1 MFSVFKDKYQ
11 SDFESYLAQSVNLT
25 SDTQLEEAM
34 NYALLAP
41 GKRLRPF
48 LLFAVVATL
57 DSTVDMKQ
65 VYPVAAAL
73 EMIHT
78 YSLIHDDLP
87 AMDDDDLR
95 RGRPAVHK
103 KFSEAT
109 AILAGDALLTEA
121 FQQIAVANIPPQQ
134 AMNLTSLLAST
145 AGYQGM
151 VGGQQADMNAEEQR
165 VSLEELQSIHL
176 RKTGELLKFAC
187 TAGGILTDGSDQT
200 KAYLSELGL
209 KLGLAYQIRDDI
221 LDIISSQDEL
231 GKPAGSD
238 VVANKSTYP
247 SLLGLEQARK
257 LFEQELQNCQDIL
270 LKIKTIHPG
279 LNDSLLDSFIMQLE
293 IKEG

>member
-11 SDFESYLAQSVNLT
+11 SDFENYLAQSVDLT

-134 AMNLTSLLAST
+134 AMDLTSLLAST

-165 VSLEELQSIHL
+165 ISLEELQSIHL

-209 KLGLAYQIRDDI
+209 RLGLAYQIRDDI

-238 VVANKSTYP
+238 VAANKSTYP

-257 LFEQELQNCQDIL
+257 LFEQELQNCRDML

-279 LNDSLLDSFIMQLE
+279 LNDGLLDSFIMQLE

>member
-11 SDFESYLAQSVNLT
+11 FDFESYLAQSIDLT

-121 FQQIAVANIPPQQ
+121 FQQIAGANIP
-134 AMNLTSLLAST
+134 
-145 AGYQGM
+145 
-151 VGGQQADMNAEEQR
+151 R
-165 VSLEELQSIHL
+165 
-176 RKTGELLKFAC
+176 
-187 TAGGILTDGSDQT
+187 
-200 KAYLSELGL
+200 
-209 KLGLAYQIRDDI
+209 
-221 LDIISSQDEL
+221 
-231 GKPAGSD
+231 
-238 VVANKSTYP
+238 NK
-247 SLLGLEQARK
+247 R
-257 LFEQELQNCQDIL
+257 
-270 LKIKTIHPG
+270 
-279 LNDSLLDSFIMQLE
+279 
-293 IKEG
+293 

>member
-121 FQQIAVANIPPQQ
+121 FQQIVGANIPPQQ

-270 LKIKTIHPG
+270 LKIKTIHPELNEG
-279 LNDSLLDSFIMQLE
+279 LLNSFIMQLE

>member
-11 SDFESYLAQSVNLT
+11 SDFESYLAQSVDLT

-134 AMNLTSLLAST
+134 AIDLTCLLAST

-209 KLGLAYQIRDDI
+209 RLGLAYQIRDDI
-221 LDIISSQDEL
+221 LDITSSQDEL

-257 LFEQELQNCQDIL
+257 LFEQELQNCRDIL

-279 LNDSLLDSFIMQLE
+279 LNDGLLDSFIMQLE

>member
-1 MFSVFKDKYQ
+1 MFNTFKNKYQ
-11 SDFESYLAQSVNLT
+11 ADFENYLSNCIH
-25 SDTQLEEAM
+25 SDSGTQLEEAM
-34 NYALLAP
+34 YYALLAP

-48 LLFAVVATL
+48 LLFGVVTTL
-57 DSTVDMKQ
+57 DRTFVMKAA
-65 VYPVAAAL
+65 YPVAAAL

-103 KFSEAT
+103 QFSEAT
-109 AILAGDALLTEA
+109 AILAGDALLTES
-121 FQQIAVANIPPQQ
+121 FQQVSRLNVQ
-134 AMNLTSLLAST
+134 ASQIVDLTQLLAET

-151 VGGQQADMNAEEQR
+151 VGGQQADMNAEDQS
-165 VSLEELQSIHL
+165 VSLKHLQSIHV
-176 RKTGELLKFAC
+176 RKTGALLKFAC
-187 TAGGILTDGSDQT
+187 VAGGILSGAPREILQR
-200 KAYLSELGL
+200 LSELGL

-238 VVANKSTYP
+238 IAANKSTYP
-247 SLLGLEQARK
+247 ALLGLKQARE
-257 LFEQELQNCQDIL
+257 LLTNELQQCQNLLTEITKIQPDIDSNL
-270 LKIKTIHPG
+270 L
-279 LNDSLLDSFIMQLE
+279 SSFIMQLE

>member
-11 SDFESYLAQSVNLT
+11 SDFENYLAQSVNLT

-270 LKIKTIHPG
+270 LKIKTIHPELNEG
-279 LNDSLLDSFIMQLE
+279 LLNSFIMQLE

>member
-11 SDFESYLAQSVNLT
+11 SDFESYLAQSIDLT

-121 FQQIAVANIPPQQ
+121 FQQISVANIPPQQ
-134 AMNLTSLLAST
+134 AMDLTSLLAST

-165 VSLEELQSIHL
+165 ISLEELQSIHL

-209 KLGLAYQIRDDI
+209 RLGLAYQIRDDI

-238 VVANKSTYP
+238 VAANKSTYP

-257 LFEQELQNCQDIL
+257 LFEQELQNCRDIL

-279 LNDSLLDSFIMQLE
+279 LNEGLLDSFIMQLE

>member
-11 SDFESYLAQSVNLT
+11 SDFESYLAQSIDLT

-134 AMNLTSLLAST
+134 AIDLTCLLAST

-209 KLGLAYQIRDDI
+209 RLGLAYQIRDDI

-238 VVANKSTYP
+238 VAANKSTYP

-257 LFEQELQNCQDIL
+257 LFEQELQNCRDIS

-279 LNDSLLDSFIMQLE
+279 LNDGLLDSFIMQLK

>member
-270 LKIKTIHPG
+270 LKIKTIHPELNEG
-279 LNDSLLDSFIMQLE
+279 LLNSFIMQLE

>member
-134 AMNLTSLLAST
+134 AMDLTCLLAST

-187 TAGGILTDGSDQT
+187 TAGGILTDGSDRT

-209 KLGLAYQIRDDI
+209 RLGLAYQIRDDI

-238 VVANKSTYP
+238 VAANKSTYP

-257 LFEQELQNCQDIL
+257 LFEQELQNCRDIL

-279 LNDSLLDSFIMQLE
+279 LNDGLLDSFIMQLK

>member
-11 SDFESYLAQSVNLT
+11 SDFENYLAQSVDLT

-134 AMNLTSLLAST
+134 AMDLTYLLAST

-187 TAGGILTDGSDQT
+187 TAGGILTDGSDRT

-209 KLGLAYQIRDDI
+209 RLGLAYQIRDDI

-238 VVANKSTYP
+238 VAANKSTYP

-270 LKIKTIHPG
+270 LKIKTINPELNEG
-279 LNDSLLDSFIMQLE
+279 LLNSFIMQLE

>member
-11 SDFESYLAQSVNLT
+11 SDFESYLAQSIDLT

-134 AMNLTSLLAST
+134 AMDLTCLLAST

-209 KLGLAYQIRDDI
+209 RLGLAYQIRDDI

-238 VVANKSTYP
+238 VAANKSTYP

-257 LFEQELQNCQDIL
+257 LFEQELQNCRDIL

-279 LNDSLLDSFIMQLE
+279 LNDGLLDSFIMQLK

>member
-11 SDFESYLAQSVNLT
+11 SDFESYLAQSVDLT

-134 AMNLTSLLAST
+134 AMDLTCLLAST

-209 KLGLAYQIRDDI
+209 RLGLAYQIRDDI

-238 VVANKSTYP
+238 VAANKSTYP

-257 LFEQELQNCQDIL
+257 LFEQELQNCRDIL

-279 LNDSLLDSFIMQLE
+279 LNDGLLDSFIMQLK

>member
-11 SDFESYLAQSVNLT
+11 SDFENYLAQSVDLT
-25 SDTQLEEAM
+25 SGTQLEEAM

-134 AMNLTSLLAST
+134 AMDLTCLLAST

-209 KLGLAYQIRDDI
+209 RLGLAYQIRDDI
-221 LDIISSQDEL
+221 LDITSSQDEL

-238 VVANKSTYP
+238 VAANKSTYP

-257 LFEQELQNCQDIL
+257 LFEQELQNCRDML

-279 LNDSLLDSFIMQLE
+279 LNDGLLDSFIMQLE